1 MTESIFTH
9 DDVFLQHVYVEFLLE
24 GLNRIKKTFVLF
36 IYRLNKFISKFMH
49 LAS

>member
-24 GLNRIKKTFVLF
+24 GLNRKKTFLLF